1 MSLLGECSR
10 PVICSRTR
18 LTPYYRCSAFF
29 LVMAY
34 FYFPE
39 TRRKTLEE
47 IAEAFGDKVVLADER
62 DVMEEAEAERKLSVT
77 EEKRVEHAA

>member
-1 MSLLGECSR
+1 
-10 PVICSRTR
+10 
-18 LTPYYRCSAFF
+18 
-29 LVMAY
+29 MAY

-62 DVMEEAEAERKLSVT
+62 DVLEEAEAERKLSIT